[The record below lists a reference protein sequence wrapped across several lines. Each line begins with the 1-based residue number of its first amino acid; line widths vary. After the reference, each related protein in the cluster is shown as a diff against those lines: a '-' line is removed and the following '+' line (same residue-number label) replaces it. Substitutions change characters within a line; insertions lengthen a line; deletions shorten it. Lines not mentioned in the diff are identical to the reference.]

1 MLLTLKMHSKYILTP
16 KWMKP
21 LLVIFIFN
29 ELYIKIGFKLVSVA
43 ESIIVEIDP
52 LKLLFLQKEM
62 LITLEI
68 HN

>member
-1 MLLTLKMHSKYILTP
+1 
-16 KWMKP
+16 MKP

-29 ELYIKIGFKLVSVA
+29 ELIIKIGFKLVSVA
-43 ESIIVEIDP
+43 ESIIVQIDP